1 MLFFDGVCN
10 LCDGFVNLVAD
21 NDSEQRV
28 IFGAIQKH
36 QELLASLGAGK
47 YAEGGSEALTTMI
60 LIQGDQVHVRS
71 TAALRTLALLDQPWR
86 SFSIFLLLPAPIRD
100 FAYSIVGANRYRLFG
115 QVDSCRAPTP
125 RFEERFIEH
134 QATSSS
140 PFRT

>member
-1 MLFFDGVCN
+1 MGSKMGPSSPNYMYYVIAAVACVIQAAMYIPTMLYPPPEKQSMLFFDGVCN

-21 NDSEQRV
+21 NDSDQRV

-36 QELLASLGAGK
+36 KELLHSLGAGK

-86 SFSIFLLLPAPIRD
+86 
-100 FAYSIVGANRYRLFG
+100 
-115 QVDSCRAPTP
+115 
-125 RFEERFIEH
+125 
-134 QATSSS
+134 
-140 PFRT
+140 